1 MQILT
6 HNTSVRSFLQD
17 FVRSIRRDNYCW
29 KDWYAVHI
37 TAEAK
42 SEEDALNETS
52 QLYVAKI
59 IRSLLPSNDGSVI
72 CLHDGTLLVI
82 YRDNFT
88 VTIDGFVNSLNHNT
102 SINIPLLKPLRL
114 SVAEQTDALIHMLEN
129 YTGSVSLGDKNPSE
143 TDQQILKMLVPHL
156 NSFLEAWLTICESR
170 QGRSM
175 PHIMVVDDD
184 PITTRIISRA
194 LKDEYPI
201 ITAHNA
207 AEAIERHLLFVPDL
221 VFLDIGLPDCD
232 GFTVLE
238 HIRSHDPQCTIVMF
252 TGNSFLDYRVK
263 AMSSGANGF
272 LPKPFNRQSFEHY
285 IEDWK
290 EEHFQCPNKKLGS

>member
-6 HNTSVRSFLQD
+6 HDSTVRSFLQD
-17 FVRSIRRDNYCW
+17 FVRSLRRDAYCW

-37 TAEAK
+37 TRADEKADTHL
-42 SEEDALNETS
+42 SETT

-59 IRSLLPSNDGSVI
+59 IRSLLPGNDGSVV
-72 CLHDGTLLVI
+72 CLRDGSLLVI
-82 YRDNFT
+82 YRDNGT
-88 VTIDGFVNSLNHNT
+88 VTIEGFISTLNHSTNVQVP
-102 SINIPLLKPLRL
+102 SLRPTCFSL
-114 SVAEQTDALIHMLEN
+114 TDQTDALIDALQP
-129 YTGSVSLGDKNPSE
+129 YTGIVALGEKDPSE
-143 TDQQILKMLVPHL
+143 ADQNLLKMLVPHL
-156 NSFLEAWLTICESR
+156 NNFLEAWLTICEAR
-170 QGRSM
+170 QGRTQ

-184 PITTRIISRA
+184 PVTTRIISRA

-201 ITAHNA
+201 VTAHNA
-207 AEAIERHLLFVPDL
+207 AEAVERHLLFVPDL

-238 HIRSHDPQCTIVMF
+238 HIRSHDPNCTIVMF

-263 AMSSGANGF
+263 AMSSGADGF

-285 IEDWK
+285 IKDWK
-290 EEHFQCPNKKLGS
+290 ADHFHCAAGSEA

>member
-6 HNTSVRSFLQD
+6 HDQTVRSFLQD
-17 FVRSIRRDNYCW
+17 FVRSIKRDAYCW
-29 KDWYAVHI
+29 KDWHCLHVVPDPEKANE
-37 TAEAK
+37 T
-42 SEEDALNETS
+42 LNETS
-52 QLYVAKI
+52 QVYIAKI
-59 IRSLLPSNDGSVI
+59 IRSLLPGNDGSVI
-72 CLHDGTLLVI
+72 CLHDKSLLVV
-82 YRDNFT
+82 YRDMGNIAITSFIATLNHSTNIQTPPLVSENFT
-88 VTIDGFVNSLNHNT
+88 LDIDNKALIDMLEVYTGPVTSAEKNAVETDHN
-102 SINIPLLKPLRL
+102 LLKL
-114 SVAEQTDALIHMLEN
+114 
-129 YTGSVSLGDKNPSE
+129 
-143 TDQQILKMLVPHL
+143 LVPHL
-156 NSFLEAWLTICESR
+156 NDFLDAWLTICEAR
-170 QGRSM
+170 QGRTQ

-232 GFTVLE
+232 GFSVLE
-238 HIRSHDPQCTIVMF
+238 YIRSHDPDCTIVMF

-263 AMSSGANGF
+263 AMSSGADGF

-285 IEDWK
+285 IKDWK
-290 EEHFQCPNKKLGS
+290 EGHFPQAAGNA

>member
-6 HNTSVRSFLQD
+6 HDTTVRSFLQD
-17 FVRSIRRDNYCW
+17 FVRSLRRDSFCW
-29 KDWYAVHI
+29 KDWYAVHV
-37 TAEAK
+37 TRADEK
-42 SEEDALNETS
+42 SDSHLSETS

-59 IRSLLPSNDGSVI
+59 IRSLLPGNDGSVV
-72 CLHDGTLLVI
+72 CLRDGSLLVI
-82 YRDNFT
+82 YRDSGT
-88 VTIDGFVNSLNHNT
+88 VVVDGFIKTLNHSTNMQ
-102 SINIPLLKPLRL
+102 IPNL
-114 SVAEQTDALIHMLEN
+114 SSKSYSLTEQTDDLISMLET
-129 YTGSVSLGDKNPSE
+129 YTGVVALGDKNPSE
-143 TDQQILKMLVPHL
+143 ADQNLLKMLVPHL
-156 NSFLEAWLTICESR
+156 NNFLEAWLSICEAR
-170 QGRSM
+170 EGRTQ

-184 PITTRIISRA
+184 PVTTRIISRA

-201 ITAHNA
+201 VTAHNA

-238 HIRSHDPQCTIVMF
+238 HIRSHDPNCTIVMF

-272 LPKPFNRQSFEHY
+272 LPKPFNRQSFDHY
-285 IEDWK
+285 IKDWK
-290 EEHFQCPNKKLGS
+290 EDHLKCVGKK